1 MSRIMNEPVQDAI
14 GQALTDSTSIA
25 FIYDDAANTISASVK
40 EAWIQSLLGSGGVAT
55 ETVYV
60 FTWEEGTA
68 SKSITHN
75 LDTRNISVDIYDQN
89 YETVYIDL
97 IDRDT
102 NNSVLLNRSTSFVG
116 GTWVVLLRK

>member
-25 FIYDDAANTISASVK
+25 FTYNDAANTISASVK
-40 EAWIQSLLGSGGVAT
+40 EAWIQSLIGESGGAAAT
-55 ETVYV
+55 AYV
-60 FTWEEGTA
+60 FTWEDGTA
-68 SKSITHN
+68 SKNITHN
-75 LDTRNISVDIYDQN
+75 LDTRNVSVDIYDQN
-89 YETVYIDL
+89 YETVHIDL

-102 NNSVLLNRSTSFVG
+102 TNSVLLNRSTSSVG